1 MELWKSPWNLLEIII
16 FTFCYQIL
24 QGFRKVLQDYV
35 PRVSLRQYKNK
46 FSVIHLENKSF

>member
-24 QGFRKVLQDYV
+24 QDYV
-35 PRVSLRQYKNK
+35 PRVTLRQYKNK